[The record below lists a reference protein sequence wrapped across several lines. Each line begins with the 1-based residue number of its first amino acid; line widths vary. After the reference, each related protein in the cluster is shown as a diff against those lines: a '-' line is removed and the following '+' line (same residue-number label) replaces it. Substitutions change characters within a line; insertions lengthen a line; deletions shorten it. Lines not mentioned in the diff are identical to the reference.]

1 MGQVISLWLCRNGL
15 AVHQLEAARRTH
27 LQTHCQSCCH
37 HSNATSDRHPA
48 HVCGCRAAGNA
59 EQDRVSQQIAHETLS
74 FLQPPCAAGMARE
87 RHQPFEWSLLMRAF
101 ASWKVCKACWRPPA
115 NTFARCHAMEAI
127 KQPYRGC
134 LTDQTAKDPWCKMH
148 EQENEYTQLHR
159 TDRRRLLPD
168 WYWLAPYGPLDTKA
182 DSHVDPQ
189 TIECL
194 NYLKKQRLNHH

>member
-1 MGQVISLWLCRNGL
+1 M

-87 RHQPFEWSLLMRAF
+87 QHQPFEWSLLMRAF

-115 NTFARCHAMEAI
+115 NTFARCHAVEVILSSSDVNM
-127 KQPYRGC
+127 
-134 LTDQTAKDPWCKMH
+134 
-148 EQENEYTQLHR
+148 
-159 TDRRRLLPD
+159 RL
-168 WYWLAPYGPLDTKA
+168 
-182 DSHVDPQ
+182 
-189 TIECL
+189 
-194 NYLKKQRLNHH
+194 LKKQLQAMPDWTRFEAGALLGHFDVY